1 MSKPSEQDPLF
12 PRYLSFL
19 SARYL
24 FRRPSGLAAVLAV
37 TFGVAIILITL
48 SIMGGYID
56 ELERVIQGQE
66 SHIIVTGRERAYD
79 VKDLPEVER
88 AIRAFPNVAATS
100 PYIETLAMYRSVQFN
115 PCHLR
120 GIVPETEPLVSAV
133 GRYTL
138 RPAELDLILEKLGV
152 EEEWKDDAEP
162 SALERRQEPDAIGF
176 IHEVQ
181 MAPGRAPLSPE
192 EFASLFG
199 TETRKEVLRSRNPAV
214 LADLGGKVPPAVVVG
229 IQLLLGRE
237 VFLGQ
242 VVTLATIAPG
252 GHEPVQRKFVITGAF
267 RSGDFDADKQILY
280 AHVDVLKNMLGLS
293 SLEMGSRY
301 EGIRVSIKEPSE
313 VQTTRMH
320 IARALEA
327 EHPQLTVMPWNRIPR
342 QRNLLRAVESEKV
355 LIYFLLIVLM
365 AFTCCMVLLMLLLTV
380 IEKTRDMGVLL
391 ALGATPGGVVRIFL
405 ANGAVLSIAG
415 VVLGLGAG
423 YLFCV
428 FINPIHDWIHTQTGV
443 RLFPAEIY
451 HMDRIPISFRL
462 TDALS
467 SVAPAV
473 ILGFLASLAPA
484 VWASR
489 RDPIKAIHYE

>member
-24 FRRPSGLAAVLAV
+24 LSRPSGLAAVLAV

-66 SHIIVTGRERAYD
+66 SHMIVIGDRAYA
-79 VKDLPEVER
+79 VRDLPAVER
-88 AIRAFPNVAATS
+88 TIRAFPNVAAIS
-100 PYIETLAMYRSVQFN
+100 PYIETLAMYRSAQFN

-138 RPAELDLILEKLGV
+138 RPSELEYILEKLGV
-152 EEEWKDDAEP
+152 EREEEDETAPASLDP
-162 SALERRQEPDAIGF
+162 HQEPDAIGF
-176 IHEVQ
+176 IEAVQ
-181 MAPGRAPLSPE
+181 NAPGRAPLGPE

-199 TETRKEVLRSRNPAV
+199 AEKRREVLETRNPAV
-214 LADLGGKVPPAVVVG
+214 LADLGGKLPPAVLVG

-242 VVTLATIAPG
+242 VVTLATIPPG
-252 GHEPVQRKFVITGAF
+252 GHEPVQRKFVVTGAF
-267 RSGDFDADKQILY
+267 RSGDYDADKQILY
-280 AHVDVLKNMLGLS
+280 AHVDVLKNMLGLV
-293 SLEMGSRY
+293 SLETGSRY
-301 EGIRVSIKEPSE
+301 EGLRVAVKNVDEIPA
-313 VQTTRMH
+313 TRIG
-320 IARALEA
+320 IARALQA
-327 EHPQLTVMPWNRIPR
+327 EHPHLEIIPWNMIPR

-391 ALGATPGGVVRIFL
+391 ALGATPGGIVRIFL

-423 YLFCV
+423 YLFCS
-428 FINPIHDWIHTQTGV
+428 FINPIHDWIYSQTGI

>member
-1 MSKPSEQDPLF
+1 MPKHPQRDPLF
-12 PRYLSFL
+12 PRYLTFL

-24 FRRPSGLAAVLAV
+24 LSRPSGLAAVLAV
-37 TFGVAIILITL
+37 TFGVSIILITL

-56 ELERVIQGQE
+56 ELERIIQGQE
-66 SHIIVTGRERAYD
+66 SHIIITGARAYD
-79 VKDLPEVER
+79 VTDLPDVER
-88 AIRAFPNVAATS
+88 TILAHPNVAAAS
-100 PYIETLAMYRSVQFN
+100 PYVETLAMYRSAQFN

-120 GIVPETEPLVSAV
+120 GIVPGTEPLVTAV

-138 RPAELDLILEKLGV
+138 RPAELDLILERLGV
-152 EEEWKDDAEP
+152 EEEKKDEA
-162 SALERRQEPDAIGF
+162 SASSLDWRQEPEAIGF
-176 IHEVQ
+176 IHGIQ
-181 MAPGRAPLSPE
+181 MARGRAPLSPE
-192 EFASLFG
+192 EFASLFSA
-199 TETRKEVLRSRNPAV
+199 ERRREVLQTRNPEV
-214 LADLGGKVPPAVVVG
+214 LADLGGKLPPAAIVG

-252 GHEPVQRKFVITGAF
+252 GYEPVQRKFVVTGAF

-280 AHVDVLKNMLGLS
+280 ANVDVIKNMLGLA
-293 SLEMGSRY
+293 SLETGSRY
-301 EGIRVSIKEPSE
+301 EGIRVAVKDPSLVHE
-313 VQTTRMH
+313 TRVEL
-320 IARALEA
+320 ARALA
-327 EHPQLTVMPWNRIPR
+327 PEHGQLTVMPWDRIPR

-405 ANGAVLSIAG
+405 ANGAVLSVAG
-415 VVLGLGAG
+415 VALGLGAG
-423 YLFCV
+423 YLFCS
-428 FINPIHDWIHTQTGV
+428 FINPIHDWIYLRTGV

-451 HMDRIPISFRL
+451 HMDRIPIAFRL
-462 TDALS
+462 ADALS
-467 SVAPAV
+467 SVAPAIV
-473 ILGFLASLAPA
+473 LGFLASLAPA
-484 VWASR
+484 IWASR

>member
-1 MSKPSEQDPLF
+1 MSKSSERDTLF

-24 FRRPSGLAAVLAV
+24 LSRPSGLAAVLAV

-66 SHIIVTGRERAYD
+66 SHMIILGDRAYD
-79 VKDLPEVER
+79 VRDLPAVER
-88 AIRAFPNVAATS
+88 TIEAFPNVAATS
-100 PYIETLAMYRSVQFN
+100 PYIETLAMYRSAQFN

-120 GIVPETEPLVSAV
+120 GIVPETEPLVTAL

-138 RPAELDLILEKLGV
+138 RPSELDLILDRLDL
-152 EEEWKDDAEP
+152 EEEKDEAAAFLP
-162 SALERRQEPDAIGF
+162 RRQEPDAID
-176 IHEVQ
+176 IVHEIQ
-181 MAPGRAPLSPE
+181 MAPGRMPLGAE

-199 TETRKEVLRSRNPAV
+199 AERRKEVLRTRNPEV
-214 LADLGGKVPPAVVVG
+214 LADLGGKLPPAVVVG

-237 VFLGQ
+237 MFLGQ

-252 GHEPVQRKFVITGAF
+252 GYEPVQRKFVVTGAF

-280 AHVDVLKNMLGLS
+280 AHVDVIKNMLGLA
-293 SLEMGSRY
+293 SLETGSRY
-301 EGIRVSIKEPSE
+301 EGIRVAVKKADK
-313 VQTTRMH
+313 VHTTRVR
-320 IARALEA
+320 ISQALEP
-327 EHPQLTVMPWNRIPR
+327 EHPHLSVLTWDRIPR

-391 ALGATPGGVVRIFL
+391 ALGATPGGIVRIFL

-415 VVLGLGAG
+415 VALGLGAG
-423 YLFCV
+423 YLFCT
-428 FINPIHDWIHTQTGV
+428 FINPIHDWIYVQTGV